1 MSSIDSVIA
10 ALLAKKVSIEVVAKT
25 IGTLKGKKAVA
36 FEVQPADK
44 RFLTVA
50 IGAQGEDPQTA
61 EPEYVD
67 FSLDPQQSMSV
78 AELHSLCSSEW
89 HHMSNTPE
97 GSPYLYACPAKGS
110 TSQVSVNVS
119 VTLSEDIH
127 VQKASVVRLLLQRG
141 VW

>member
-36 FEVQPADK
+36 F
-44 RFLTVA
+44 VA